1 VKSFSGDLKAGLPG
15 AIGLEDFSGNQSW
28 VGLYPQF
35 VKGSIIDAEW
45 RKMIIPL
52 NMILKQ
58 NPGLDISSI
67 KQMIFTLES
76 EGNIGIDNIKWIR
89 YEQQ

>member
-1 VKSFSGDLKAGLPG
+1 MV
-15 AIGLEDFSGNQSW
+15 
-28 VGLYPQF
+28 
-35 VKGSIIDAEW
+35 
-45 RKMIIPL
+45 IPL
-52 NMILKQ
+52 SMILKQ
-58 NPGLDISSI
+58 NPGLDISAI